1 MKESPEEK
9 YRRLQS
15 EIQSAILQNYPNP
28 DRNGCPGQDALGC
41 FAANP
46 DSIKAEYETDE
57 QCAWYHVTH
66 CSPCY
71 ASFLELRKSGRNQRH
86 EMGSTPWGDGRV
98 SARRPG
104 WQRCLDWFTKRQ
116 HSPNK

>member
-9 YRRLQS
+9 YHRLQS
-15 EIQSAILQNYPNP
+15 EIQRAILQNYPNP
-28 DRNGCPGQDALGC
+28 DRKGCPGQDAIGG
-41 FAANP
+41 FAADP
-46 DSIKAEYETDE
+46 DSIKAGYEADE

-86 EMGSTPWGDGRV
+86 EMGSTPAGDGRV

-104 WQRCLDWFTKRQ
+104 WQHCLDWFTKRQ